1 MDLARYAS
9 VVALIAVGL
18 HACLPGTGHAQ
29 DAWPSRPVRVV
40 VPSSPGGGTDVYA
53 RVLSQG
59 LSEALKQQFVV
70 DNRPGGSGNIG
81 AEIVAKAAPD
91 GYTMLV
97 SANASIAIN
106 PVLHRKLPFDVD
118 RDLAPVTRG
127 VSAPLVL
134 IIHPSVPAKSLAELV
149 ELGKR
154 EPNKIAFGSAGTGTP
169 TFLGMRRFEE
179 VSGARFLHIPYK
191 GVGAA
196 YKDLLSGEIKFML
209 PDVATA
215 IPHIRSGKLTAL
227 VVNERH
233 PLLPNTPT
241 FAEAGFPGVEI
252 EGFFSVLLTG
262 GSPRPIIERLAVEVA
277 KVMRVPA
284 IAERLHGL
292 ALVPVFDTPDDFAAK
307 LKKEREGWAA
317 LIKRNNIVVED

>member
-9 VVALIAVGL
+9 VVAWVAI
-18 HACLPGTGHAQ
+18 CLQAGFPGIGHAQ

-118 RDLAPVTRG
+118 RDLAPVARG

-134 IIHPSVPAKSLAELV
+134 IVHPSLPAKTLAELV

-154 EPNKIAFGSAGTGTP
+154 DPNKIPFGSAGTGTP

-191 GVGAA
+191 GVGAG

-209 PDVATA
+209 PDIATA

-233 PLLPNTPT
+233 ALLPNTPT

>member
-1 MDLARYAS
+1 MS
-9 VVALIAVGL
+9 FTTIVAGILQATAV
-18 HACLPGTGHAQ
+18 AALPVAVHAQ
-29 DAWPSRPVRVV
+29 DSWPSRPVRVV

-118 RDLAPVTRG
+118 RDFAPVSRG

-134 IIHPSVPAKSLAELV
+134 IVHPSLQVKTLAELV

-154 EPNKIAFGSAGTGTP
+154 EPNKIPFGSAGTGTP
-169 TFLGMRRFEE
+169 TFLGTRRFEE
-179 VSGARFLHIPYK
+179 ITGTRFVHIPYK
-191 GVGAA
+191 GVGAG

-215 IPHIRSGKLTAL
+215 LPHIRSGKLIAL
-227 VVNERH
+227 AVNERH

-241 FAEAGFPGVEI
+241 FAEAGIPGVEI

-262 GSPRPIIERLAVEVA
+262 GSPRPIVERLAVEVA
-277 KVMRVPA
+277 KVMRTPA

-292 ALVPVFDTPDDFAAK
+292 ALIPVFDSPDDFAAK
-307 LKKEREGWAA
+307 LRKEREGWAA

>member
-1 MDLARYAS
+1 MKSKNVIRGLVAFVLA
-9 VVALIAVGL
+9 VVPLAGL
-18 HACLPGTGHAQ
+18 AQ

-53 RVLSQG
+53 RVMSQG
-59 LSEALKQQFVV
+59 LAEALKQPFTV

-81 AEIVAKAAPD
+81 AEIVAKAPAD

-118 RDLAPVTRG
+118 RDLAPVSRG

-134 IIHPSVPAKSLAELV
+134 ILHPSVPAKTLVELV

-154 EPNKIAFGSAGTGTP
+154 DPNKIPFGSAGTGTP

-179 VSGARFLHIPYK
+179 VSGARFLHVPYK
-191 GVGAA
+191 GVGAG
-196 YKDLLSGEIKFML
+196 YKDLLAGEIKFML
-209 PDVATA
+209 PDMATA
-215 IPHIRSGKLTAL
+215 IPHIRSGKLIPLA
-227 VVNERH
+227 VNERH
-233 PLLPNTPT
+233 ALLPNVPT
-241 FAEAGFPGVEI
+241 FAESGFPGIEI
-252 EGFFSVLLTG
+252 EGYFSILLTG
-262 GSPRPIIERLAVEVA
+262 GTPRAIVDRLAAEVA

-292 ALVPVFDTPDDFAAK
+292 ALVPVFDTPDEFAAK

>member
-1 MDLARYAS
+1 MKIATIFVGVLQAATI
-9 VVALIAVGL
+9 AL
-18 HACLPGTGHAQ
+18 LPVSAHAQ
-29 DAWPSRPVRVV
+29 DSWPSRPVRVV

-118 RDLAPVTRG
+118 RDFAPVTRG

-134 IIHPSVPAKSLAELV
+134 IAHPSLQVKTIADLV

-154 EPNKIAFGSAGTGTP
+154 DPNKIPFGSAGTGTP

-179 VSGARFLHIPYK
+179 ITGARFMHIPYK
-191 GVGAA
+191 GVGAG

-215 IPHIRSGKLTAL
+215 LPHIRSGKLLAL
-227 VVNERH
+227 AVNERH

-241 FAEAGFPGVEI
+241 FAEAGIPGVEI

-262 GSPRPIIERLAVEVA
+262 GSPRPIVERLAIEVA
-277 KVMRVPA
+277 KVMRTPA

-292 ALVPVFDTPDDFAAK
+292 ALIPVFDTPDDFAAK
-307 LKKEREGWAA
+307 LRKEREGWAA
-317 LIKRNNIVVED
+317 LIKRNNIVAED